1 MSAKKRKAK
10 QNITI
15 QKIKKMSFKN
25 TPITAKIKRTTQGGM
40 VQQPLLNMGGPV
52 KMKMSSPAKG
62 RIGDAL
68 KQAAVTAIGGPVVG
82 TMAAIG
88 GALLKNYKES
98 KKKTIKPVGEN
109 GPAGTPPKKGGG
121 AVEKKGDLSMT
132 PYSSKD
138 GKGTIHGPKVSYDMA
153 YKKASKTKQYAGMS
167 KADYI
172 KEAKRQTKS
181 FKETGK
187 WDAGG
192 KSKTTA
198 PRKKVEA
205 VTTIKAQ
212 PIVQK
217 KVEITSKL
225 DPKEIKNQ
233 VAKVNT
239 KKGEPSKRNVRKAN
253 RKATSAGRAND
264 KAARA
269 RLKGQQALSS
279 GNLSKARRMKRKETR
294 LKEKAA
300 KKSGQAQ
307 KAIQPK

>member
-88 GALLKNYKES
+88 GALFKNYKES
-98 KKKTIKPVGEN
+98 KKKAMKPVGEN

-205 VTTIKAQ
+205 IATTIKAQ
-212 PIVQK
+212 PIAQK
-217 KVEITSKL
+217 KIEITSKI
-225 DPKEIKNQ
+225 D
-233 VAKVNT
+233 
-239 KKGEPSKRNVRKAN
+239 S
-253 RKATSAGRAND
+253 
-264 KAARA
+264 
-269 RLKGQQALSS
+269 
-279 GNLSKARRMKRKETR
+279 
-294 LKEKAA
+294 
-300 KKSGQAQ
+300 
-307 KAIQPK
+307 